1 MNMPRLLSAVTGGDF
16 FFVGGEGS
24 QYFLLLRF
32 RNLEV
37 GQGPSE
43 FRCHLIEFLR
53 RNLQIAVGFFQTECG
68 LAGLGGVEFEGTA

>member
-1 MNMPRLLSAVTGGDF
+1 MSGWRGSVLMNMPRLLSAVTGGDF

-43 FRCHLIEFLR
+43 F
-53 RNLQIAVGFFQTECG
+53 
-68 LAGLGGVEFEGTA
+68 LGAFTHRIITAPKLLTCLLHNPSRT